1 MKQGAD
7 NSRESS
13 IFSIIEGLVSK
24 NIKVIVFDASIQEL
38 DFNLEFIDDFS
49 NFAEM
54 SDLIIANR
62 MDDMIK
68 PYDHKIFSRDIF
80 SSDE

>member
-1 MKQGAD
+1 
-7 NSRESS
+7 
-13 IFSIIEGLVSK
+13 
-24 NIKVIVFDASIQEL
+24 VIVFDSSIQESGF
-38 DFNLEFIDDFS
+38 DIEFIDDFS
-49 NFAEM
+49 SFAEM

-68 PYDHKIFSRDIF
+68 PYTHKVFSRDIF